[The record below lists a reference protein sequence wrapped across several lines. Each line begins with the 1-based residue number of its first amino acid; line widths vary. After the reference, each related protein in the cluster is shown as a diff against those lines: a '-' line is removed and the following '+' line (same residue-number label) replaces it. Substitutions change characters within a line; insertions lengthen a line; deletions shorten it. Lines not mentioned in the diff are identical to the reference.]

1 MGHRVN
7 RAKDPSSDDHQRC
20 PRVQSTI
27 KEARIS
33 RRPASA
39 RLTRTSS
46 RHRRDP
52 AFWLGQYYGSSRVRL
67 TSSLLWTRSRSWY
80 VSAHR
85 SLDVLLASTQPLYD
99 LPRASMHR
107 SQRGPRTPRDNLDF
121 DSPASYHEAGRH
133 SWTGTLSAIASRDAL
148 NVCSPQTSGAVGAC
162 WGQVRL
168 SFRRARGGHASLVR
182 VIVVDGGR
190 SGPSYRTVL
199 PAFGNRDRG
208 FVASCRVP
216 RARTGSEPQAFG
228 CIQR

>member
-1 MGHRVN
+1 MLIGTEAAALLGSYCTRLTGSPRKPYSKQESTMGHRVN

-121 DSPASYHEAGRH
+121 DSPASYHEAGRR
-133 SWTGTLSAIASRDAL
+133 SWTRH
-148 NVCSPQTSGAVGAC
+148 AV
-162 WGQVRL
+162 
-168 SFRRARGGHASLVR
+168 S
-182 VIVVDGGR
+182 
-190 SGPSYRTVL
+190 
-199 PAFGNRDRG
+199 N
-208 FVASCRVP
+208 RVP
-216 RARTGSEPQAFG
+216 
-228 CIQR
+228 